1 MQINKNYEKEIDL
14 RDLFFHLC
22 YRWRSLIV
30 AALVGA
36 VLLGGFQ
43 YYSIYRIHSEGKQ
56 TKEEKQYVIDL
67 QNYQDSVK
75 NAKNSIRTYN
85 KLMKE
90 KNDYLDESVYM
101 SLDSQNEWMAY
112 KRYYIKLDQAVLDAL
127 PESVQEDPAD
137 YVAAV
142 YVSTLKSGL
151 NATEIEELLGTG
163 RKEYIDELVNISAD
177 NATNTI
183 TVLVIGADEET
194 VRKQLD
200 YFINR
205 LMEVSMPLAQQVGA
219 HTLATVNED
228 CLTRM
233 DNNLSAKQ
241 DEINQQLVDWQE
253 ALKEQREALN
263 ALEDKKEPKAPG
275 MHLMRYS
282 VTGIMLGVILLA
294 GIYLVKYVLSDRLRA
309 GRELTARF
317 GLPVYGEF
325 TKSRARRPGK
335 GLDKLFEKWEF
346 NHSITDPEVVNSGIC
361 ALLAEQFGGKKV
373 LLTGTVAETRLS
385 ALADGLRRKLDG
397 TCEIVSKGGL
407 PVDTDAIAEV
417 KDADAV
423 ILVEEKR
430 TSRMADVERAAE
442 MLLIG
447 KADVKGC
454 IVL

>member
-36 VLLGGFQ
+36 VLSGGFQ